1 MTKKRNVREI
11 KKSGFKKKKVVAR
24 RKKLRKVG
32 PSCRKHDEEEEWVP
46 RHTQRRRT
54 GRMIRKMNRM
64 ARNPEPL
71 RAVK

>member
-46 RHTQRRRT
+46 RHTQRRRI
-54 GRMIRKMNRM
+54 GRTIRKTNGM
-64 ARNPEPL
+64 ARNPKPM